1 VTLFELDPRPVD
13 IPWRPDLPTP
23 PPARRAPRLAIAL
36 LSVVAWFVGSW
47 LALRSL
53 GWFPLPGAKALF
65 LLGSIPVLALGLAVG
80 GIKGLRR
87 GWTAGILLMA
97 FALVAPWLAAN
108 FLPGVK
114 QPAQYPIPGLPWIAL
129 SARPDGTRDLYLMK
143 GDAQHLTA
151 LGETPWAEDSVA
163 LSPNRL
169 SIVFSSNRYGT
180 YDLFVMDLDASGDAV
195 GTHRLT
201 DGPGDELS
209 AVWSPEGNAIAYDVL
224 EGPWSTI
231 DVIDAAGGTPKMLTS
246 DIGYAINPAWSA
258 DGRSIAFSAPNPT
271 ERTDWDIWIMGADGS
286 DPRDAV
292 DATAFDWSPR
302 WSPDGRQLVM
312 TGGSAS
318 NWDVYLANA
327 DGTGIRNITSGS
339 ADKDEAYGWSPDGS
353 KILFIS
359 DRSHT
364 GGTFLYFMDHDGANV
379 RLALR
384 I

>member
-1 VTLFELDPRPVD
+1 MYEPDPDLFG
-13 IPWRPDLPTP
+13 IPPPPDLPAP
-23 PPARRAPRLAIAL
+23 PRARRPPGLAIVPLAA
-36 LSVVAWFVGSW
+36 VAWLVGSW

-53 GWFPLPGAKALF
+53 GWFPLPGAKMFF
-65 LLGSIPVLALGLAVG
+65 LVGWIPVVGLGLAVG
-80 GIKGLRR
+80 GIKDFRR
-87 GWTAGILLMA
+87 GWTAGILVTT
-97 FALVAPWLAAN
+97 FALIVPWLAAN
-108 FLPGVK
+108 LVPGVR
-114 QPAQYPIPGLPWIAL
+114 QPAQYAIPSQPWIAL

-151 LGETPWAEDSVA
+151 FGETPWAEDSVA

-169 SIVFSSNRYGT
+169 SIVFSSNRYGN

-246 DIGYAINPAWSA
+246 DTGYAINPAWSA

-286 DPRDAV
+286 DPRDAI
-292 DATAFDWSPR
+292 DATTFDWSPH
-302 WSPDGRQLVM
+302 WSPDGRHLVM
-312 TGGSAS
+312 TGGSRS
-318 NWDVYLANA
+318 NWDVYIAST
-327 DGTGIRNITSGS
+327 DGSSIRNITSGS

-353 KILFIS
+353 KVLFIS

-364 GGTFLYFMDHDGANV
+364 GGTFLYFMDPDGANV